1 MSAESSRTWVKARKK
16 WTVED
21 NAALAKKDILHSIRD
36 LLLGTTPLRVA
47 PAAVTVTVAKVVVT
61 MLTVVVKL
69 DEGAELAET
78 GTITHF
84 DAANELAMEMRQET
98 STEWEYYKR
107 KYQPIYNKARHDTR
121 HTTKPLLMRRVRWCP
136 TNTTHD
142 TTHTHTHH
150 LRWSWSRQAGSRLK
164 LAAPKGEGV
173 EPRRTFLLN
182 PTTPEQLQA
191 LRDKLALNV
200 DVEDEGGA

>member
-107 KYQPIYNKARHDTR
+107 KYQPIYNKARTRTR
-121 HTTKPLLMRRVRWCP
+121 HNHCSCGVCGV

-142 TTHTHTHH
+142 THTTYGG
-150 LRWSWSRQAGSRLK
+150 LGPVRRARGSSWQRPRERAWSRDERSSST
-164 LAAPKGEGV
+164 P
-173 EPRRTFLLN
+173 PRQNSCKPCATSSLSTLMW
-182 PTTPEQLQA
+182 
-191 LRDKLALNV
+191 KMKV
-200 DVEDEGGA
+200 GHS

>member
-1 MSAESSRTWVKARKK
+1 VSAESSRTWVKARKK

-21 NAALAKKDILHSIRD
+21 NAALAKKDILHAIRD
-36 LLLGTTPLRVA
+36 LLLGTIPL
-47 PAAVTVTVAKVVVT
+47 AAAKVVLT

-107 KYQPIYNKARHDTR
+107 KYQPIYNKARTRTR
-121 HTTKPLLMRRVRWCP
+121 HNHCSCGR
-136 TNTTHD
+136 HAYFGGD
-142 TTHTHTHH
+142 F
-150 LRWSWSRQAGSRLK
+150 SWPGQAGSRLK